1 MTKIF
6 IAVVLTISLI
16 IQIIELCMKLKMFKK
31 YSGVRKIDVLMN
43 PSILEWLKNRD
54 VNIHR

>member
-6 IAVVLTISLI
+6 IAVVLTIVLI
-16 IQIIELCMKLKMFKK
+16 IQIIELCTKLKMFKK
-31 YSGVRKIDVLMN
+31 YNGVRKIDVLMN

>member
-1 MTKIF
+1 MVKIF
-6 IAVVLTISLI
+6 IAIVLTIALI

-31 YSGVRKIDVLMN
+31 YSGVKKIDVLIN
-43 PSILEWLKNRD
+43 PSILEWLKDRD